1 MEGSAGRKRPGAC
14 NLLPAM
20 EGKITFLHWT
30 RYTGGMMLVWQTH
43 LTGDLEAVLLPLT
56 CPTLFNIVSVFS
68 AYKFNDSSAGG
79 STRSGFGVLYGW
91 YFDFFG
97 PCKGIM
103 ATLPHAMPD
112 SKPTLCVGPVGPLA
126 ALQHYRL
133 WEIFSL

>member
-1 MEGSAGRKRPGAC
+1 
-14 NLLPAM
+14 
-20 EGKITFLHWT
+20 
-30 RYTGGMMLVWQTH
+30 MLRSI
-43 LTGDLEAVLLPLT
+43 EASFRGENTDCLLPLQLQPAPT

-68 AYKFNDSSAGG
+68 AYKFNSSSDGGLAG
-79 STRSGFGVLYGW
+79 SDFSVLYGW

-126 ALQHYRL
+126 ALQHYSL
-133 WEIFSL
+133 WEIFQLINLKVR